1 MLQILR
7 LPLKQVSAKQ
17 SARAAASAAPVAA
30 VGVSAGTSRCR
41 VVMSDDDD
49 FEPVPAEHKR
59 KKVIC
64 FLAVHFLSS
73 CNSNILAKVL
83 DYMNKTRQRT
93 VMILPLF
100 ST

>member
-30 VGVSAGTSRCR
+30 VKVSAGTSRCR

-64 FLAVHFLSS
+64 DSYDGETTDGDDPAPS
-73 CNSNILAKVL
+73 L
-83 DYMNKTRQRT
+83 DVTLRK
-93 VMILPLF
+93 L
-100 ST
+100 